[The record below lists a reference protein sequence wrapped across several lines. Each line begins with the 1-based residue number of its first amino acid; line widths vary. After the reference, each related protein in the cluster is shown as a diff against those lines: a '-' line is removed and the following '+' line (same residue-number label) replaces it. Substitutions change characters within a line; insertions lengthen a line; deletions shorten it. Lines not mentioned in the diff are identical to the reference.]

1 MKIVNATPFALFTLL
16 GEVAPPAR
24 SCTIVS
30 KATFKLADDR
40 SWQPA
45 KKQREPEPDKP
56 FMDDIGRS
64 LAWASDLVAFKP
76 NVDILIQGAFHQPGG
91 VPALEGRGGFKIGP
105 IEKELMFCGPRFLVP
120 SGNGQWSISPAQAV
134 AQVPLRWEYSFG
146 GLSDA
151 RNPLGL
157 GIDPLPDEKDPT
169 RIPLPQIEY
178 PEDRFHKPGDRP
190 RPANFAPVP
199 PRFAERRNKQGTR
212 DQRWANFRAPLPPKD
227 YDPSVHNAAP
237 ADQQARGYPRG
248 DEPLLLRN
256 LHPRFPEWSTRLP
269 GLRARAG
276 ILRMIP
282 GGKGPN
288 DVRAEE
294 VRMRLD
300 TIVVLPEDDELV
312 LLWRGVVPLNGRKDS
327 EILLLRAET
336 ERVAEEPAAF
346 ELFAARMWEAYR
358 KSLPPEK
365 KPPQAPDI
373 SGEMAEMRRLLA
385 KVDLTPA
392 LRDVV
397 ENEANPK
404 TVFDA
409 LEKHLSET
417 VAALQNK
424 YPMP

>member
-1 MKIVNATPFALFTLL
+1 MKIVNTTPFVLFPLL
-16 GEVAPPAR
+16 GEVTPPAR
-24 SCTIVS
+24 CCTIVL
-30 KATFKLADDR
+30 KATFKLAQDK

-45 KKQREPEPDKP
+45 KKQREPQPDTP

-76 NVDILIQGAFHQPGG
+76 NVDVLIQGAFHQPGG
-91 VPALEGRGGFKIGP
+91 EPAPEGRGGFKIGP
-105 IEKELMFCGPRFLVP
+105 IEKELVFRGPRFLVLN
-120 SGNGQWSISPAQAV
+120 GNGQWSISPAQPM

-146 GLSDA
+146 GLSDP
-151 RNPLGL
+151 RNPLGR
-157 GIDPLPDEKDPT
+157 GIEPSPDEKGPEH
-169 RIPLPQIEY
+169 IPLPQIEY
-178 PEDRFHKPGDRP
+178 SDDGFRKPGDRP
-190 RPANFAPVP
+190 RAANFAPVP
-199 PRFAERRNKQGTR
+199 PRFAERRSKQGTR
-212 DQRWANFRAPLPPKD
+212 DQRWANFCAPLPPKD
-227 YDPSVHNAAP
+227 YDPSIHNAAP
-237 ADQQARGYPRG
+237 GDQQARGYPRG
-248 DEPLLLRN
+248 DESMLLRN

-276 ILRMIP
+276 ILRMLP
-282 GGKGPN
+282 GGKGPD

-312 LLWRGVVPLNGRKDS
+312 LLWRGVVPLHGRKDK

-336 ERVAEEPAAF
+336 EQVADEPAAF
-346 ELFAARMWEAYR
+346 ELFAARMWETYR
-358 KSLPPEK
+358 KTLPPEK

-373 SGEMAEMRRLLA
+373 SGEMGEMRRLLA
-385 KVDLTPA
+385 KVDLPPA
-392 LRDVV
+392 LRDAV

-417 VAALQNK
+417 VAALQKK